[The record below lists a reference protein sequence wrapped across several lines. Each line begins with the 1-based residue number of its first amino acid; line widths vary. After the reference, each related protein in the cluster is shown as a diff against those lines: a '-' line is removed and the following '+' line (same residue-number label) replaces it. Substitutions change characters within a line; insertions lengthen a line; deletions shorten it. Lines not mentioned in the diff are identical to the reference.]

1 MRYYDLEKKVSKLDR
16 DIEALRLAK
25 KHLSNKDEINEVMDY
40 LNQERQV
47 YADELYFEDA
57 KSYIQCCEFI
67 RPLIDKELDEKEQNE
82 LLERIKKVFGRRAAN
97 ITKKTFGLNAW
108 LKFMDIDVQWLNKE
122 GENWSTLVIKEIC
135 FREQ

>member
-67 RPLIDKELDEKEQNE
+67 RPLIDQELNEKEQND
-82 LLERIKKVFGRRAAN
+82 LLERIKKVFGRRSVN
-97 ITKKTFGLNAW
+97 VTKKTFGLNAW

-122 GENWSTLVIKEIC
+122 GENWSTLIIKEIC

>member
-1 MRYYDLEKKVSKLDR
+1 MRYYDLEKKVSRLDR

-47 YADELYFEDA
+47 FADELYFEDA
-57 KSYIQCCEFI
+57 KSYIQCCEII
-67 RPLIDKELDEKEQNE
+67 RPLIDKELNEREQNE
-82 LLERIKKVFGRRAAN
+82 LLETIKKIYGRRSVN
-97 ITKKTFGLNAW
+97 VTKKTFGLNAW
-108 LKFMDIDVQWLNKE
+108 LKFMDIEADWNTVE
-122 GENWSTLVIKEIC
+122 DGHWSTLVIKEIC